1 MAFLEIKDLSFCYPG
16 KDKNAVDSVS
26 FALQRGDFLCVC
38 GATGSGKSTLLKL
51 LKRELKP
58 MGELSGEV
66 CLDGVSVN
74 QLNPLDSAR
83 RVGFVAQRPDEQLV
97 CDKVWHELAFGL
109 ESLGLDQNEIR
120 RRVSEM
126 ACYFGI
132 EDWFDKNV
140 NELSGGQKQLLNLA
154 SVMAMQ
160 PDLLLLD
167 EPTAQLDPIAAADFI
182 GTLVKLNRELGLT
195 LIVVEHR
202 LEDVLNAADKL
213 LVLENGKVIAFD
225 GTQKALMALSDR
237 PDMRE
242 YLPAAARLHFM
253 LQSKLPCPIS
263 VKQGRQFI
271 QQNYDDRIKRL
282 PEDVHATH
290 AVETAVEFS
299 GVCFRYAR
307 ELPDVLKDLSFSI
320 HTNEIFFI
328 LGGNGSGKS
337 TLLSCAAGLHRPY
350 AGSVSIFGK
359 KLKAYRG
366 QELYNGVLALLPQDV
381 QTVFLRPT
389 LREELQGLKLDE
401 LPFDLT
407 DLLNSHPYDL
417 SGGQQQLAALAI
429 ALKTRPRLLMLDEPT
444 KGLDPASRALFV
456 QTILR
461 LRDKGMTIVCVTH
474 DMEFAASAAD
484 RCALLFR
491 GEFTSCDAPKR
502 FFPNNSF
509 YTTAASRMAKGSYE
523 GIATLEQL
531 AEILRLNGN
540 RTEP

>member
-1 MAFLEIKDLSFCYPG
+1 MALLEIKDLSFCYPG
-16 KDKNAVDSVS
+16 REQKAVEGVS

-51 LKRELKP
+51 LKRELRP
-58 MGELSGEV
+58 MGEFTGEV
-66 CLDGVSVN
+66 CLDGVPVD
-74 QLNPLDSAR
+74 QLAPLESAR

-109 ESLGLDQNEIR
+109 ESLGLGQNEIR

-160 PDLLLLD
+160 PDALLLD

-213 LVLENGKVIAFD
+213 LVLEKGKVLAFD
-225 GTQKALMALSDR
+225 DTQKALRELSKT
-237 PDMRE
+237 PGMRE

-253 LQSKLPCPIS
+253 LESDAPCPIS

-271 QQNYDDRIKRL
+271 QQYYFDEIKQL
-282 PEDVHATH
+282 PEAEKSPVTS
-290 AVETAVEFS
+290 EPAVEFS
-299 GVCFRYAR
+299 NVCFRYAR
-307 ELPDVLKDLSFSI
+307 ELPDVLQSLSLKI
-320 HTNEIFFI
+320 YQNEIFCI

-337 TLLSCAAGLHRPY
+337 TLLSCAAGLNRPY
-350 AGSVSIFGK
+350 AGSISIFGK

-389 LREELQGLKLDE
+389 LKEELEGLSLED
-401 LPFDLT
+401 LPFDLKDT
-407 DLLNSHPYDL
+407 LNSHPYDL

-429 ALKTRPRLLMLDEPT
+429 ALKTRPKLLMLDEPT
-444 KGLDPASRALFV
+444 KGLDPASRAMFI

-461 LRDKGMTIVCVTH
+461 LRDKGMTLVCVTH
-474 DMEFAASAAD
+474 DMEFAASVAD

-491 GEFTSCDAPKR
+491 GEFTSCDVPRR
-502 FFPNNSF
+502 FFPGNSF
-509 YTTAASRMAKGSYE
+509 YTTAASRMARGSYE

-531 AEILRLNGN
+531 AEILRLNG
-540 RTEP
+540 RKKP